1 MEDLKS
7 VPNNS
12 LYTTG
17 TIFQETEEEK
27 YRYNGTKGTGIPQKR
42 ANKNLHFAET
52 MKYTQV
58 HSLYARFLEDGAL
71 LPPRSFISPL
81 YYSLVFCSQTL
92 YAIDRY
98 LRSWNIHESS
108 EIAVFPMSTMDS
120 V

>member
-98 LRSWNIHESS
+98 LRS
-108 EIAVFPMSTMDS
+108 
-120 V
+120 